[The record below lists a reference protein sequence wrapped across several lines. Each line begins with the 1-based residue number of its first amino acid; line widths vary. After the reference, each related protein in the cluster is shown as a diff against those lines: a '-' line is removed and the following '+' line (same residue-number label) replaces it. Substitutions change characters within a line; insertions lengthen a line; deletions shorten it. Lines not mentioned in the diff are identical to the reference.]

1 MAVNLTNADSAL
13 KSYYLNAVS
22 EQLNNYVNPFFAK
35 IKHSTENVWG
45 KEVRKLAI
53 SGLNGGIGAGTEDGD
68 LPTAS
73 SNGYC
78 EFVTELKNIYGSI
91 EISDKAI
98 RASENNSGAFVNL
111 LNSEMD
117 GLVKSGV
124 INMSRMLFGNG
135 SGVLTKIDGAQ
146 NGKIMVR
153 NTQNLFVGMLID
165 LRDEMDNLFDNFKG
179 RRILSIDRVN
189 KTITVSGSIED
200 IYIVSGY
207 SLCLHGSFMNEL
219 TGLGAIFDMERETL
233 YGLRRADHDI
243 VNPTVVDGSTEF
255 TLEKIQQVIDMVEEK
270 SGNQL
275 DMIICSV
282 GVRNKVLELLN
293 SKTYYAGTVNI
304 EGGFRS
310 ISFNGIPLVTDRF
323 CPKGTMYLLNTKD
336 FSLNQL
342 CDWQW
347 LEDDNGKILKQKPG
361 KPVYTATLVKYADL
375 LCANPSGQ
383 GAIVNIKEN

>member
-1 MAVNLTNADSAL
+1 MAVNLTTADAAL

-22 EQLNNYVNPFFAK
+22 EQLNNYVNPFYAK

-45 KEVRKLAI
+45 KEIRKLAI
-53 SGLNGGIGAGTEDGD
+53 SGINGGIGAGTEDGD

-78 EFVTELKNIYGSI
+78 EFVTTLKNIYGSI

-117 GLVKSGV
+117 GLIKSGV
-124 INMSRMLFGNG
+124 INMSRMLFGDG
-135 SGVLTKIDGAQ
+135 TGILTKIDGAE
-146 NGKIMVR
+146 NGKIKVR
-153 NTQNLFVGMLID
+153 NTQTLFVGMSID
-165 LRDEMDNLFDNFKG
+165 LLDENCNAFADYTG
-179 RRILSIDRVN
+179 RKIISVDRVN
-189 KTITVSGSIED
+189 KTITISGAIEEM
-200 IYIVSGY
+200 YFLSGY
-207 SLCLHGSFMNEL
+207 SLSLHGSYMNEL
-219 TGLGAIFDMERETL
+219 TGLGAIFNTESETL

-243 VNPTVVDGSTEF
+243 VNPTVVDASAEF

-270 SGNQL
+270 SGNQI
-275 DMIICSV
+275 DMIMCSV
-282 GVRNKVLELLN
+282 GVRNKVLQLLN
-293 SKTYYAGTVNI
+293 SKTYYAGTVNL

-361 KPVYTATLVKYADL
+361 KPIYTATLVKYADL

-383 GAIVNIKEN
+383 GALINIKED

>member
-1 MAVNLTNADSAL
+1 
-13 KSYYLNAVS
+13 
-22 EQLNNYVNPFFAK
+22 
-35 IKHSTENVWG
+35 
-45 KEVRKLAI
+45 
-53 SGLNGGIGAGTEDGD
+53 
-68 LPTAS
+68 
-73 SNGYC
+73 
-78 EFVTELKNIYGSI
+78 
-91 EISDKAI
+91 
-98 RASENNSGAFVNL
+98 
-111 LNSEMD
+111 
-117 GLVKSGV
+117 
-124 INMSRMLFGNG
+124 
-135 SGVLTKIDGAQ
+135 
-146 NGKIMVR
+146 
-153 NTQNLFVGMLID
+153 
-165 LRDEMDNLFDNFKG
+165 
-179 RRILSIDRVN
+179 
-189 KTITVSGSIED
+189 
-200 IYIVSGY
+200 
-207 SLCLHGSFMNEL
+207 MNEL

-233 YGLRRADHDI
+233 YGLKRAEHSI
-243 VNPTVVDGSTEF
+243 VNPTVVDASTEF

>member
-53 SGLNGGIGAGTEDGD
+53 SGINGGIGAGTEDGD

-91 EISDKAI
+91 EISDKAV

-117 GLVKSGV
+117 GLVKSGS
-124 INMSRMLFGNG
+124 INMSRMLFGDG
-135 SGVLTKIDGAQ
+135 SGILTKLDGAA

-153 NTQNLFVGMLID
+153 NTQNLFVGMIID
-165 LRDEMDNLFDNFKG
+165 LLDELGGVYDSYKG
-179 RRILSIDRVN
+179 RKILSIDRVN
-189 KTITVSGSIED
+189 KTITISGGIEESIF
-200 IYIVSGY
+200 VSGY
-207 SLCLHGSFMNEL
+207 SICLHGSCNKEL

-243 VNPTVVDGSTEF
+243 VNPTVVDASTEF

-270 SGNQL
+270 SGNQI

-293 SKTYYAGTVNI
+293 AKTYYAGTVNI

-347 LEDDNGKILKQKPG
+347 LEDDNGRVLKQKPG

-383 GAIVNIKEN
+383 GALVKIQEA